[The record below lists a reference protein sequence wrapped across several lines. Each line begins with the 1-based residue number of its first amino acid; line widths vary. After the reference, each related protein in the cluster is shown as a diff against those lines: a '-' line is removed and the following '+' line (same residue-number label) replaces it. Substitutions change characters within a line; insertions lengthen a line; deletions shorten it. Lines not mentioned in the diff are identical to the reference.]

1 MMRKLIVV
9 VGLLFCVMLWVSSC
23 STGRVEVG
31 ELSGEE
37 LLRGEDALA
46 VEDEEAIVVGFCQVG
61 SESDWRLANTASF
74 RNTFTEENG
83 YYLIFEDAQNKQEN
97 QIKAIR
103 NFILQEVDYI
113 ILDPIVETG
122 WDGVLEEAKEAG
134 IPVIVSDRQVQVA
147 DTSLYTCWVGSDFLE
162 EGRRA
167 GEWLANYLEE
177 QGRSG
182 EEIQIVT
189 LQGTLD
195 SSAQLGR
202 TEGFGQVLSEHDN
215 WNMLERQTGDFTQ
228 AKGQE
233 VMEEFLGK
241 YEDIDVVV
249 CENDNMAFG
258 AVEAIQAA
266 GRTCGQDGD
275 IIVISFDATSAAFQA
290 MLAGEIN
297 AAFECNPLLGPLVSD
312 IIQRL
317 ERGEEV
323 EKVQYVE
330 ETYFDTT
337 MDLEEMLKN
346 RTY

>member
-249 CENDNMAFG
+249 CENDNRAFG

-290 MLAGEIN
+290 MLDGEIS

>member
-182 EEIQIVT
+182 EKIQIVT

-233 VMEEFLGK
+233 VMEEFLDK

>member
-61 SESDWRLANTASF
+61 SESDWRLANTESF

-83 YYLIFEDAQNKQEN
+83 YYLIFEDGQQKQEN

-113 ILDPIVETG
+113 VLDPIVETG
-122 WDGVLEEAKEAG
+122 WDGVLEEAREAG

-147 DTSLYTCWVGSDFLE
+147 DESLYTCWVGSDFLK
-162 EGRRA
+162 EGLRA

-182 EEIQIVT
+182 EEIRIVT

-215 WNMLERQTGDFTQ
+215 WNMLERKTGDFTQ

-233 VMEEFLGK
+233 VMEEFLDK

>member
-182 EEIQIVT
+182 EKIQIVT

-290 MLAGEIN
+290 MLDGEIN

>member
-182 EEIQIVT
+182 EEIRIVT

>member
-134 IPVIVSDRQVQVA
+134 NPGIVSDRQVQGA
-147 DTSLYTCWVGSDFLE
+147 GTRHYT
-162 EGRRA
+162 
-167 GEWLANYLEE
+167 
-177 QGRSG
+177 
-182 EEIQIVT
+182 
-189 LQGTLD
+189 
-195 SSAQLGR
+195 
-202 TEGFGQVLSEHDN
+202 
-215 WNMLERQTGDFTQ
+215 
-228 AKGQE
+228 
-233 VMEEFLGK
+233 
-241 YEDIDVVV
+241 
-249 CENDNMAFG
+249 
-258 AVEAIQAA
+258 
-266 GRTCGQDGD
+266 
-275 IIVISFDATSAAFQA
+275 
-290 MLAGEIN
+290 
-297 AAFECNPLLGPLVSD
+297 
-312 IIQRL
+312 
-317 ERGEEV
+317 
-323 EKVQYVE
+323 
-330 ETYFDTT
+330 
-337 MDLEEMLKN
+337 
-346 RTY
+346 